1 MRTNRLFFVLLAFVF
16 FAAGCS
22 VNPATGRR
30 QFDMLSTEEE
40 VALGSEAMPELVK
53 EYGGEVESA
62 ALRDYVTGVGLKM
75 TKFTE
80 ADGPDLPW
88 EFTVLDSDV
97 INAFALPGGKV
108 FISRGLMDRFT
119 NEAQLA
125 GVLGHEI
132 GHVTAQHID
141 ERISQAMGIEVLAQV
156 AGAAAGDQSVWAQ
169 AVPVIVGLG
178 GQGYLLKFGR
188 DQERESDILG
198 MRYMVKAGYDPHGM
212 YEVMEILAEASEGSG
227 GPPEFLSTHPH
238 PETRLATIKELLA
251 GEYAYTQDNP
261 EFGKYDG
268 RWERE
273 AAPYLK
279 K

>member
-1 MRTNRLFFVLLAFVF
+1 MNLRNIFLFLIAFTF

-30 QFDMLSTEEE
+30 QFDMLSSEEE
-40 VALGSEAMPELVK
+40 VALGEQAMPELVK
-53 EYGGEVESA
+53 EYGGEIESA
-62 ALRDYVTGVGLKM
+62 ALRDYVTGVGMKM
-75 TKFTE
+75 AKYTE
-80 ADGPDLPW
+80 EDAPNLPW

-108 FISRGLMDRFT
+108 FISRGLMEHFS

-156 AGAAAGDQSVWAQ
+156 ASAAAGNEGVWAQ

-188 DQERESDILG
+188 DQERESDVLG
-198 MRYMVKAGYDPHGM
+198 MRYMVAAGYDPHGM
-212 YEVMEILAEASEGSG
+212 YEVMEILATASEGNNM
-227 GPPEFLSTHPH
+227 PPEFLSTHPH
-238 PETRLATIKELLA
+238 PETRLKTITELLE
-251 GEYAYTQDNP
+251 GEYAYTQNNP
-261 EFGKYDG
+261 DFGKYDG
-268 RWERE
+268 RWDRE
-273 AAPYLK
+273 AAPHLK
-279 K
+279 